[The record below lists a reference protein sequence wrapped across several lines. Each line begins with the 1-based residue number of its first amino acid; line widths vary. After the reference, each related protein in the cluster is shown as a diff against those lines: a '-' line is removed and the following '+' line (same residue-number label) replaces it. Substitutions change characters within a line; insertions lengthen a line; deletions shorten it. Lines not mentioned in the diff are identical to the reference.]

1 MSQECQFVDEV
12 EGEEEEEE
20 AGLLTPEQIA
30 QAVLY
35 STDWTTGTI
44 ISQLTQKNI
53 DLSPRFQRRDAWTI
67 SRKSRFIESM
77 ILGLPVPEIVLA
89 ERKDARGRFLVLDG
103 KQRLLTVL
111 QFIGQATEGKNN
123 KFQLSGLEVRNDLN
137 GKSYS
142 DFQGSSLINDLNA
155 FNNSTIRS
163 VVVRNWPNAAL
174 LHLIFV
180 RLNTGS
186 VSLSP
191 QELRQALFPGGFVD
205 FAYDRAE
212 RSEML
217 RKLLGIKEPDFRMRD
232 VELLV
237 RYEAFRFFLSEYAGN
252 LRLFLDETCEK
263 LNAQWEGRQ
272 REIQA
277 SADEFEEAIGALIKI
292 FGEEN
297 IARKW
302 TEKGYESR
310 PNRAVL
316 DIMTFYFS
324 NRRIQ
329 TAAKKKR
336 QAVVQAFK
344 GLCERDIDFLRSIE
358 STTKSMT
365 ATLTRL
371 NLWGQTLSKAL
382 SMKFNIPSWDNRNKR
397 IVFKSL

>member
-1 MSQECQFVDEV
+1 MSQEYQFVDEI
-12 EGEEEEEE
+12 EEEEE
-20 AGLLTPEQIA
+20 AGLLTPKQIA

-67 SRKSRFIESM
+67 PRKSRFIESLV
-77 ILGLPVPEIVLA
+77 LGLPVPEIVLA
-89 ERKDARGRFLVLDG
+89 ERKEARGRFLVLDG

-111 QFIGQATEGKNN
+111 QFIGQATQGKNN
-123 KFQLSGLEVRNDLN
+123 QFKLSGLEVRNDLN

-142 DFQGSSLINDLNA
+142 DFQSSSLINDLNA

-191 QELRQALFPGGFVD
+191 QELRQALFPGEFVD
-205 FAYDRAE
+205 FAYDKAE
-212 RSEML
+212 GSEML
-217 RKLLGIKEPDFRMRD
+217 KKLLGIKEPDFRMRD

-237 RYEAFRFFLSEYAGN
+237 RYEGFRFFLSEYAGN
-252 LRLFLDETCEK
+252 LRSFLDETCEK
-263 LNAQWEGRQ
+263 LNRQWEERQ
-272 REIQA
+272 GEIRA
-277 SADEFEEAIGALIKI
+277 SADEFEEAIEALIKI

-302 TEKGYESR
+302 TGTGYESR

-329 TAAKKKR
+329 GAAKKKR
-336 QAVVQAFK
+336 KAVLQAFK
-344 GLCERDIDFLRSIE
+344 GLCEGNKDFLRSIE
-358 STTKSMT
+358 TTTKS
-365 ATLTRL
+365 LTSTYNRL
-371 NLWGQTLSKAL
+371 HLWGLALSKAL
-382 SMKFNIPSWDNRNKR
+382 SMRFNIPSWDDKKKR
-397 IVFKSL
+397 IVFEGL